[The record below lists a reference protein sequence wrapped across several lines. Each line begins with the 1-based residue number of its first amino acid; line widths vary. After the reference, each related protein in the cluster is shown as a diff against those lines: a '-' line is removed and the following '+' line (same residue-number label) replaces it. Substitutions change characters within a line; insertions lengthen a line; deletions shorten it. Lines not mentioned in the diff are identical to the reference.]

1 MPSLLT
7 YLRFLP
13 QVTKKTA
20 VALTG
25 GDIAD
30 LFTITGGPIL
40 LYQLYVEIT
49 TEVSNNACLIH
60 FESDPTVG
68 AGNTDICEG
77 TGAPDIALAAIGDVF
92 HLNGDS
98 QDVMVKA
105 AIGSNLPMVSNN
117 NGGIR
122 VPVGG
127 IDMRLSTSD
136 PTAGA
141 ATVRLF
147 WFPLDETS
155 KVIPSSS

>member
-7 YLRFLP
+7 YLRNLP
-13 QVTKKTA
+13 QATKKES

-25 GDIAD
+25 GDVAD
-30 LFTITGGPIL
+30 LFTIAGGPIL

-49 TEVSNNACLIH
+49 AAVSANAALIH

-68 AGNTDICEG
+68 ASNTDICEG
-77 TGAPDIALAAIGDVF
+77 TGAPDIQSAALGDIF

-98 QDVMVKA
+98 QDVMIKA
-105 AIGSNLPMVSNN
+105 ANGTDLPMMSNN
-117 NGGIR
+117 NGGIL

-127 IDMRLSTSD
+127 IDMKLSTSD
-136 PTAGA
+136 PTTGT

-147 WFPLDETS
+147 WYPLENNS
-155 KVIPSSS
+155 RVIPSSS